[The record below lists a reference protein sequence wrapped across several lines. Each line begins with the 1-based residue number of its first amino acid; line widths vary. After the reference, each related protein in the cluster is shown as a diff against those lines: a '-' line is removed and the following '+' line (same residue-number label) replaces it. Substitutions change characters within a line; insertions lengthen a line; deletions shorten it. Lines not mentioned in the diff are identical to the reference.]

1 MEIPNKLQLQQIT
14 FNHST
19 DINLQ
24 DFMNLY
30 KKCTA
35 KLYSFSVID
44 ATLASK
50 NPLSFRKFDTITSF
64 ARNIFSKNFRL
75 DEAD

>member
-1 MEIPNKLQLQQIT
+1 MEIPNKLELQQIT

-50 NPLSFRKFDTITSF
+50 NPLNFRKFDTITSF
-64 ARNIFSKNFRL
+64 ARNIFSNNFRL